1 MRQGNPRDSIAS
13 LQNDSGD
20 DEQQERGGVF
30 PLLSLIYR
38 ILYKL
43 HHWIFLRPGKPLS
56 HAKLIVVGSFLAGG
70 AGKTPFVAWLAEHL
84 KNHSVN
90 LSKMTGDAKIAVL
103 CHAKACDEFELLKK
117 KLPWATVLATP
128 NRYKTARELDLDFD
142 YIISDDGFEDSRLRP
157 AWTVRLDWSEPPRR
171 LADLWPA
178 GPNRSLVQDHAPADT
193 ALKCNGEKPDVKFS
207 ISEIVNG
214 VGERLKTN
222 GGSEQL
228 DINGGAGNGEAAAG
242 SEMWA
247 LCGIGNPERFFRDVE
262 SFGMKLSRKVVRPD
276 HDSHFEGAVR
286 NALKTARCVLMTEKD
301 FVRLGED
308 LQKSPQVYRCVQTVE
323 TDFGLA
329 FSSGSSP

>member
-1 MRQGNPRDSIAS
+1 MA
-13 LQNDSGD
+13 
-20 DEQQERGGVF
+20 
-30 PLLSLIYR
+30 
-38 ILYKL
+38 
-43 HHWIFLRPGKPLS
+43 

-70 AGKTPFVAWLAEHL
+70 AGKTPFVAWLAENL

-90 LSKMTGDAKIAVL
+90 LSKTTEGAKIAVL
-103 CHAKACDEFELLKK
+103 CHAKVRDEFELLKK
-117 KLPWATVLATP
+117 KLPWATVVATP

-142 YIISDDGFEDSRLRP
+142 YIICDDGFEDSRLRP

-193 ALKCNGEKPDVKFS
+193 VLKCYGEKPDVKFS

-214 VGERLKTN
+214 AGK
-222 GGSEQL
+222 QL

-242 SEMWA
+242 SGMWA
-247 LCGIGNPERFFRDVE
+247 LCGIGNSERFFRDVE
-262 SFGMKLSRKVVRPD
+262 CFGVKVARKVVRPD
-276 HDSHFEGAVR
+276 HDRHFEGTVR

-308 LQKSPQVYRCVQTVE
+308 LQKSPRVYRCVQTVE
-323 TDFGLA
+323 ADLLLL
-329 FSSGSSP
+329 SSEEVKI

>member
-1 MRQGNPRDSIAS
+1 MPFA
-13 LQNDSGD
+13 
-20 DEQQERGGVF
+20 
-30 PLLSLIYR
+30 LIYR
-38 ILYKL
+38 ALYKL
-43 HHWIFLRPGKPLS
+43 HHWIFLRPGKPLA

-70 AGKTPFVAWLAEHL
+70 AGKTPFVAWLAEHF

-90 LSKMTGDAKIAVL
+90 LSKTTECAKIAVL

-117 KLPWATVLATP
+117 KLPWATVVATP
-128 NRYKTARELDLDFD
+128 NRYKTAHELDRDFD
-142 YIISDDGFEDSRLRP
+142 YIICDDGFEDSRLRP

-171 LADLWPA
+171 LADLWPT

-193 ALKCNGEKPDVKFS
+193 VLKCYGEKPDVKFS

-214 VGERLKTN
+214 AGERLETN

-228 DINGGAGNGEAAAG
+228 DINGGAGNGEAAASSG
-242 SEMWA
+242 MWA

-262 SFGMKLSRKVVRPD
+262 SFGVKVARKMVRPD
-276 HDSHFEGAVR
+276 HDRHFEGPVR

-323 TDFGLA
+323 ADFGPA
-329 FSSGSSP
+329 FSSGSSPSRG

>member
-1 MRQGNPRDSIAS
+1 MPFA
-13 LQNDSGD
+13 
-20 DEQQERGGVF
+20 
-30 PLLSLIYR
+30 LIYR
-38 ILYKL
+38 ALYKL
-43 HHWIFLRPGKPLS
+43 HHWLFLRPGKPLA

-70 AGKTPFVAWLAEHL
+70 AGKTPFVVWLAEHL

-90 LSKMTGDAKIAVL
+90 LSKATEGAKIAVL

-117 KLPWATVLATP
+117 KLPWATVVATP

-142 YIISDDGFEDSRLRP
+142 YIICDDGFEDSRLRP

-193 ALKCNGEKPDVKFS
+193 VLKCYGEKPDVKFA

-214 VGERLKTN
+214 AGER
-222 GGSEQL
+222 L
-228 DINGGAGNGEAAAG
+228 DINGGAGNGETAAG
-242 SEMWA
+242 FGMWA
-247 LCGIGNPERFFRDVE
+247 LCGIGNPERFFRDLE
-262 SFGMKLSRKVVRPD
+262 CFGVKVARKVVRPD
-276 HDSHFEGAVR
+276 HDRHFEGAVR

-308 LQKSPQVYRCVQTVE
+308 LQKNPQVYRCVQKVDA
-323 TDFGLA
+323 DFGQA
-329 FSSGSSP
+329 FSSGSSPSRG

>member
-1 MRQGNPRDSIAS
+1 MA
-13 LQNDSGD
+13 
-20 DEQQERGGVF
+20 
-30 PLLSLIYR
+30 
-38 ILYKL
+38 
-43 HHWIFLRPGKPLS
+43 

-90 LSKMTGDAKIAVL
+90 LSKTTEGAKIAVL

-117 KLPWATVLATP
+117 KLPWATVVATP

-142 YIISDDGFEDSRLRP
+142 YIICDDGFEDSRLRP

-171 LADLWPA
+171 WRDLWPA

-193 ALKCNGEKPDVKFS
+193 VLKCYGERPDVKFS

-214 VGERLKTN
+214 DGER
-222 GGSEQL
+222 L
-228 DINGGAGNGEAAAG
+228 DINGGAGNGETAAG
-242 SEMWA
+242 SGMWA

-262 SFGMKLSRKVVRPD
+262 CFGVKVARKVVRPD
-276 HDSHFEGAVR
+276 HDSHFEGTVR

-308 LQKSPQVYRCVQTVE
+308 LQKSPQVYRCVQSVE
-323 TDFGLA
+323 TDLLLL
-329 FSSGSSP
+329 SSEEVKI